1 MVLNCSREYTEFS
14 KYQLRFLCQEHLKNF
29 VKDRTNIFFAF
40 QLSFIK
46 ISITVKVT
54 LIFNAC
60 TYASST
66 TLLES
71 IYGIYYFSDFYVSFA
86 SAESTLENYVKD
98 SIPLDKN
105 HNKACEQLVDV
116 EKSLS
121 NVANSS
127 NKVSQILCMDE
138 KLPIKFLS

>member
-1 MVLNCSREYTEFS
+1 MHVHMHLVLRCLRAFMEF
-14 KYQLRFLCQEHLKNF
+14 
-29 VKDRTNIFFAF
+29 
-40 QLSFIK
+40 
-46 ISITVKVT
+46 IT
-54 LIFNAC
+54 
-60 TYASST
+60 
-66 TLLES
+66 
-71 IYGIYYFSDFYVSFA
+71 FSDFYVSFA